1 MHSGTAHADPPRR
14 CRRRRRRWRAA
25 AHDVRFRFTMLNV
38 CADALASMGHDV
50 TAVVP
55 ASELQQLASGGDVA
69 RLEFPR

>member
-1 MHSGTAHADPPRR
+1 MHSGTAHADPRRR

-25 AHDVRFRFTMLNV
+25 AHDARRRFTMLNV

>member
-1 MHSGTAHADPPRR
+1 
-14 CRRRRRRWRAA
+14 
-25 AHDVRFRFTMLNV
+25 MLNV